1 VRVVAGISDF
11 CVYIPKY
18 RIKAEEFRRSWG
30 EFLGAG
36 VSEKAVCFPDEDVI
50 TMACEACLGI
60 AKRGVVNVDE
70 VKAIFF
76 ATTSSHYVEKEL
88 ASTLATV
95 LGTTRA
101 FTVNLGYSMKSGSS
115 ALIAASK
122 YADGGGGK
130 ALVVAA
136 DAPRSS
142 VFDPVEHEAG
152 CGAAAFV
159 VQGGTEGA
167 IAILEGFASASYEVL
182 GDRFRVDGE
191 KGPRSLNVRA
201 YNVSMLRRLA
211 VDCTKALLSRL
222 NRDIDAYD
230 HIIFTPP
237 IDGGRTPVDIVR
249 NMGGSPD
256 KVTKMA
262 VSNIVGD
269 CGCALPLMCL
279 AHVLENSRPNE
290 KILLISYGYGG
301 GCDALSIV
309 TTERVSEVQ
318 CRGFK
323 FKDYLES
330 KEYIDLKTY
339 LRYRELI
346 E

>member
-1 VRVVAGISDF
+1 VAGILDF
-11 CVYIPKY
+11 GVYIPKY

-50 TMACEACLGI
+50 TMACEACLSI
-60 AKRGVVNVDE
+60 AKRGVANVDD

-76 ATTSSHYVEKEL
+76 ATTSSHYAEKEL

-95 LGTTRA
+95 LGTTKA
-101 FTVNLGYSMKSGSS
+101 FTVNLGYSMKGGTS

-122 YADGGGGK
+122 YVDGGGGK
-130 ALVVAA
+130 ALVIAA

-159 VQGGTEGA
+159 VQGEREEA
-167 IAILEGFASASYEVL
+167 IAVVEDFASASYEAL

-191 KGPRSLNVRA
+191 KRPRSLDVRA
-201 YNVSMLRRLA
+201 YNAKVLRQLA

-222 NRDIDAYD
+222 NRSIDAYD
-230 HIIFTPP
+230 YIIFTPP
-237 IDGGRTPVDIVR
+237 IDGGRTPADIIR
-249 NMGGSPD
+249 SMGGSPD
-256 KVTKMA
+256 KVTKVA
-262 VSNIVGD
+262 VSAVVGD

-301 GCDALSIV
+301 GCDALSIA
-309 TTERVSEVQ
+309 TTERASEVQ
-318 CRGFK
+318 SRGLR

-330 KEYIDLKTY
+330 KEYIDFKTY
-339 LRYRELI
+339 LRYRGLI